1 MDDIQ
6 TKIVEE
12 RGKLKGES
20 RSKLIWFPLWKF
32 ANAELQ
38 LMDNDTRFWYNALME
53 RKVPKPAVHRLS
65 GCSRHGT
72 KLFRGS
78 EKKSYVLY
86 SCEMRGFCTEMYA
99 FIVYHI

>member
-65 GCSRHGT
+65 GCSSVAQSFLGILKR
-72 KLFRGS
+72 KAMFCIAVKW
-78 EKKSYVLY
+78 EAFVLKCML
-86 SCEMRGFCTEMYA
+86 S
-99 FIVYHI
+99 